1 MLTLEGVDAFYGDL
15 QALHGV
21 SLEVRAGELMA
32 LVGANAAGKTTTLRV
47 ISGTLPARG
56 GRVLFDGQDL
66 AAMPAHLRVAQGIVQ
81 VPEGRRLFPFMTVH
95 ENLLLGAHA
104 AQARAQQEASL
115 DYVLRLFPVLKDRA
129 TQLAGSLSGGEQQMC
144 AIGRALMARPRLL
157 MLDEPTLGIAPV
169 LVQRIFETV
178 AGDQPR
184 RGDHPAGGAE
194 RAPRP
199 RARPPRGRARE
210 RTRGPGRPRARA
222 AGRRP
227 AEEGLSRDVTWEP
240 MRIDRNRLAESMEAL
255 GRIGA
260 TARGGL
266 HRVALT
272 DDDRRGRDLL
282 VRWMREAGLAV
293 TVDQMGN
300 IFGLRAG
307 TEARPPVF
315 MGSHADSVPSG
326 GRYDG
331 QLGVLCALETLRD
344 AQRPAGRARR
354 IRSA

>member
-1 MLTLEGVDAFYGDL
+1 LLTLEGVDAFYGDL

-104 AQARAQQEASL
+104 PQARAQQDASL

-129 TQLAGSLSGGEQQMC
+129 IQLAGSLSGGEQQMC

-178 AGDQPR
+178 AAINRDGVTILLVEQNVR
-184 RGDHPAGGAE
+184 RALALAH
-194 RAPRP
+194 RAV
-199 RARPPRGRARE
+199 ALENGRVVLSGPARE
-210 RTRGPGRPRARA
+210 
-222 AGRRP
+222 
-227 AEEGLSRDVTWEP
+227 L
-240 MRIDRNRLAESMEAL
+240 LA
-255 GRIGA
+255 
-260 TARGGL
+260 
-266 HRVALT
+266 
-272 DDDRRGRDLL
+272 DDRLKK
-282 VRWMREAGLAV
+282 A
-293 TVDQMGN
+293 
-300 IFGLRAG
+300 
-307 TEARPPVF
+307 
-315 MGSHADSVPSG
+315 
-326 GRYDG
+326 Y
-331 QLGVLCALETLRD
+331 LGM
-344 AQRPAGRARR
+344 
-354 IRSA
+354 

>member
-47 ISGTLPARG
+47 ISGTLPART
-56 GRVLFDGQDL
+56 GRVLFEGQDL

-104 AQARAQQEASL
+104 PQARAQQEASL

-178 AGDQPR
+178 AAINRDGVTILLVEQNVR
-184 RGDHPAGGAE
+184 RALALAHRAVALENGRVVLAG
-194 RAPRP
+194 P
-199 RARPPRGRARE
+199 ARE
-210 RTRGPGRPRARA
+210 
-222 AGRRP
+222 
-227 AEEGLSRDVTWEP
+227 
-240 MRIDRNRLAESMEAL
+240 
-255 GRIGA
+255 
-260 TARGGL
+260 
-266 HRVALT
+266 
-272 DDDRRGRDLL
+272 LL
-282 VRWMREAGLAV
+282 VDERLKKAYLGL
-293 TVDQMGN
+293 
-300 IFGLRAG
+300 
-307 TEARPPVF
+307 
-315 MGSHADSVPSG
+315 
-326 GRYDG
+326 
-331 QLGVLCALETLRD
+331 
-344 AQRPAGRARR
+344 
-354 IRSA
+354 

>member
-47 ISGTLPARG
+47 ISGTLPART

-66 AAMPAHLRVAQGIVQ
+66 AAIPAHLRVAQGIVQ

-104 AQARAQQEASL
+104 PQARAHQEASL

-178 AGDQPR
+178 AAINRDGVTVLLVEQNVR
-184 RGDHPAGGAE
+184 RALALAHRAVALENGRVVLAG
-194 RAPRP
+194 P
-199 RARPPRGRARE
+199 ARE
-210 RTRGPGRPRARA
+210 LLADERLKKAYL
-222 AGRRP
+222 
-227 AEEGLSRDVTWEP
+227 GL
-240 MRIDRNRLAESMEAL
+240 
-255 GRIGA
+255 
-260 TARGGL
+260 
-266 HRVALT
+266 
-272 DDDRRGRDLL
+272 
-282 VRWMREAGLAV
+282 
-293 TVDQMGN
+293 
-300 IFGLRAG
+300 
-307 TEARPPVF
+307 
-315 MGSHADSVPSG
+315 
-326 GRYDG
+326 
-331 QLGVLCALETLRD
+331 
-344 AQRPAGRARR
+344 
-354 IRSA
+354 

>member
-1 MLTLEGVDAFYGDL
+1 LLTLEGVDAFYGDL

-56 GRVLFDGQDL
+56 GRVLFEGQDL
-66 AAMPAHLRVAQGIVQ
+66 AGMPAHLRVAQGIVQ

-104 AQARAQQEASL
+104 PQARAQQDASL

-178 AGDQPR
+178 AAINRDGVTILLVEQNVR
-184 RGDHPAGGAE
+184 RALALAHRAAALENGRVVLAG
-194 RAPRP
+194 P
-199 RARPPRGRARE
+199 ARE
-210 RTRGPGRPRARA
+210 
-222 AGRRP
+222 
-227 AEEGLSRDVTWEP
+227 
-240 MRIDRNRLAESMEAL
+240 
-255 GRIGA
+255 
-260 TARGGL
+260 
-266 HRVALT
+266 
-272 DDDRRGRDLL
+272 LL
-282 VRWMREAGLAV
+282 VDERLKKAYLGL
-293 TVDQMGN
+293 
-300 IFGLRAG
+300 
-307 TEARPPVF
+307 
-315 MGSHADSVPSG
+315 
-326 GRYDG
+326 
-331 QLGVLCALETLRD
+331 
-344 AQRPAGRARR
+344 
-354 IRSA
+354 

>member
-1 MLTLEGVDAFYGDL
+1 LLTLEGVDAFYGDL

-104 AQARAQQEASL
+104 PQARAQQEASL
-115 DYVLRLFPVLKDRA
+115 DYVLRLFPVLKDRS

-178 AGDQPR
+178 AAINRDGVTILLVEQNVR
-184 RGDHPAGGAE
+184 RALALAH
-194 RAPRP
+194 RAV
-199 RARPPRGRARE
+199 ALENGRVVLSGPARE
-210 RTRGPGRPRARA
+210 
-222 AGRRP
+222 
-227 AEEGLSRDVTWEP
+227 L
-240 MRIDRNRLAESMEAL
+240 LA
-255 GRIGA
+255 
-260 TARGGL
+260 
-266 HRVALT
+266 
-272 DDDRRGRDLL
+272 DDRLKK
-282 VRWMREAGLAV
+282 A
-293 TVDQMGN
+293 
-300 IFGLRAG
+300 
-307 TEARPPVF
+307 
-315 MGSHADSVPSG
+315 
-326 GRYDG
+326 Y
-331 QLGVLCALETLRD
+331 LGM
-344 AQRPAGRARR
+344 
-354 IRSA
+354 

>member
-1 MLTLEGVDAFYGDL
+1 LLTLEGVDAFYGDL

-178 AGDQPR
+178 AAINRDGVTILLVEQNVR
-184 RGDHPAGGAE
+184 RALALAH
-194 RAPRP
+194 RAV
-199 RARPPRGRARE
+199 ALENGRVVLSGPARE
-210 RTRGPGRPRARA
+210 
-222 AGRRP
+222 
-227 AEEGLSRDVTWEP
+227 L
-240 MRIDRNRLAESMEAL
+240 LA
-255 GRIGA
+255 
-260 TARGGL
+260 
-266 HRVALT
+266 
-272 DDDRRGRDLL
+272 DDRLKK
-282 VRWMREAGLAV
+282 A
-293 TVDQMGN
+293 
-300 IFGLRAG
+300 
-307 TEARPPVF
+307 
-315 MGSHADSVPSG
+315 
-326 GRYDG
+326 Y
-331 QLGVLCALETLRD
+331 LGM
-344 AQRPAGRARR
+344 
-354 IRSA
+354 

>member
-129 TQLAGSLSGGEQQMC
+129 TRLAGSLSGGEQQMC

-178 AGDQPR
+178 AAINRDGVTILLVEQNVR
-184 RGDHPAGGAE
+184 RALALAH
-194 RAPRP
+194 RA
-199 RARPPRGRARE
+199 
-210 RTRGPGRPRARA
+210 
-222 AGRRP
+222 
-227 AEEGLSRDVTWEP
+227 V
-240 MRIDRNRLAESMEAL
+240 AL
-255 GRIGA
+255 ENG
-260 TARGGL
+260 
-266 HRVALT
+266 RVALAGPARELLS
-272 DDDRRGRDLL
+272 DDRLKK
-282 VRWMREAGLAV
+282 A
-293 TVDQMGN
+293 
-300 IFGLRAG
+300 
-307 TEARPPVF
+307 
-315 MGSHADSVPSG
+315 
-326 GRYDG
+326 Y
-331 QLGVLCALETLRD
+331 LGM
-344 AQRPAGRARR
+344 
-354 IRSA
+354 

>member
-178 AGDQPR
+178 AAINRDGVTILLVEQNVR
-184 RGDHPAGGAE
+184 RALALAHRAAALENGRVVLAG
-194 RAPRP
+194 P
-199 RARPPRGRARE
+199 ARE
-210 RTRGPGRPRARA
+210 
-222 AGRRP
+222 
-227 AEEGLSRDVTWEP
+227 
-240 MRIDRNRLAESMEAL
+240 
-255 GRIGA
+255 
-260 TARGGL
+260 
-266 HRVALT
+266 
-272 DDDRRGRDLL
+272 LL
-282 VRWMREAGLAV
+282 VDERLKKAYL
-293 TVDQMGN
+293 
-300 IFGLRAG
+300 
-307 TEARPPVF
+307 
-315 MGSHADSVPSG
+315 
-326 GRYDG
+326 
-331 QLGVLCALETLRD
+331 VL
-344 AQRPAGRARR
+344 
-354 IRSA
+354 

>member
-1 MLTLEGVDAFYGDL
+1 LLTLEGVDAFYGDL

-129 TQLAGSLSGGEQQMC
+129 TQVAGSLSGGEQQMC

-178 AGDQPR
+178 AAINRDGVTILLVEQNVR
-184 RGDHPAGGAE
+184 RALALAHRAVALENGRVVLAG
-194 RAPRP
+194 P
-199 RARPPRGRARE
+199 ARE
-210 RTRGPGRPRARA
+210 L
-222 AGRRP
+222 
-227 AEEGLSRDVTWEP
+227 LS
-240 MRIDRNRLAESMEAL
+240 
-255 GRIGA
+255 
-260 TARGGL
+260 
-266 HRVALT
+266 
-272 DDDRRGRDLL
+272 DDRLKK
-282 VRWMREAGLAV
+282 A
-293 TVDQMGN
+293 
-300 IFGLRAG
+300 
-307 TEARPPVF
+307 
-315 MGSHADSVPSG
+315 
-326 GRYDG
+326 Y
-331 QLGVLCALETLRD
+331 LGM
-344 AQRPAGRARR
+344 
-354 IRSA
+354 

>member
-47 ISGTLPARG
+47 ISGTLPART

-66 AAMPAHLRVAQGIVQ
+66 AAIPAHLRVAQGIVQ

-104 AQARAQQEASL
+104 PQARAHQEASL
-115 DYVLRLFPVLKDRA
+115 DYVLRLFPMLKDRA

-178 AGDQPR
+178 AAINHDGVTILLVEQNVR
-184 RGDHPAGGAE
+184 RALALAHRAVALENGRVVLAG
-194 RAPRP
+194 P
-199 RARPPRGRARE
+199 ARE
-210 RTRGPGRPRARA
+210 LLADERLKKAYL
-222 AGRRP
+222 
-227 AEEGLSRDVTWEP
+227 GL
-240 MRIDRNRLAESMEAL
+240 
-255 GRIGA
+255 
-260 TARGGL
+260 
-266 HRVALT
+266 
-272 DDDRRGRDLL
+272 
-282 VRWMREAGLAV
+282 
-293 TVDQMGN
+293 
-300 IFGLRAG
+300 
-307 TEARPPVF
+307 
-315 MGSHADSVPSG
+315 
-326 GRYDG
+326 
-331 QLGVLCALETLRD
+331 
-344 AQRPAGRARR
+344 
-354 IRSA
+354 

>member
-104 AQARAQQEASL
+104 PQARAQQDASL

-178 AGDQPR
+178 AAINRDGVTILLVEQNVR
-184 RGDHPAGGAE
+184 RALALAH
-194 RAPRP
+194 RA
-199 RARPPRGRARE
+199 AALENGRVVLSGPARE
-210 RTRGPGRPRARA
+210 
-222 AGRRP
+222 
-227 AEEGLSRDVTWEP
+227 L
-240 MRIDRNRLAESMEAL
+240 
-255 GRIGA
+255 
-260 TARGGL
+260 
-266 HRVALT
+266 LT
-272 DDDRRGRDLL
+272 DDRLKK
-282 VRWMREAGLAV
+282 A
-293 TVDQMGN
+293 
-300 IFGLRAG
+300 
-307 TEARPPVF
+307 
-315 MGSHADSVPSG
+315 
-326 GRYDG
+326 Y
-331 QLGVLCALETLRD
+331 LGM
-344 AQRPAGRARR
+344 
-354 IRSA
+354 

>member
-1 MLTLEGVDAFYGDL
+1 MLTLEVVDAFYGDL

-178 AGDQPR
+178 AAINRDGVTILLVEQNVR
-184 RGDHPAGGAE
+184 RALALAH
-194 RAPRP
+194 RA
-199 RARPPRGRARE
+199 
-210 RTRGPGRPRARA
+210 
-222 AGRRP
+222 
-227 AEEGLSRDVTWEP
+227 V
-240 MRIDRNRLAESMEAL
+240 AL
-255 GRIGA
+255 ENG
-260 TARGGL
+260 
-266 HRVALT
+266 RVALAGPARELLS
-272 DDDRRGRDLL
+272 DDRLKK
-282 VRWMREAGLAV
+282 A
-293 TVDQMGN
+293 
-300 IFGLRAG
+300 
-307 TEARPPVF
+307 
-315 MGSHADSVPSG
+315 
-326 GRYDG
+326 Y
-331 QLGVLCALETLRD
+331 LGM
-344 AQRPAGRARR
+344 
-354 IRSA
+354 

>member
-1 MLTLEGVDAFYGDL
+1 LLTLEGVDAFYGDL

-81 VPEGRRLFPFMTVH
+81 VTEGRRLFPFMTVH

-178 AGDQPR
+178 AGINRDGVTILLVEQNVR
-184 RGDHPAGGAE
+184 RALALAH
-194 RAPRP
+194 RA
-199 RARPPRGRARE
+199 
-210 RTRGPGRPRARA
+210 
-222 AGRRP
+222 
-227 AEEGLSRDVTWEP
+227 V
-240 MRIDRNRLAESMEAL
+240 AL
-255 GRIGA
+255 ENG
-260 TARGGL
+260 
-266 HRVALT
+266 RVALAGPARELLS
-272 DDDRRGRDLL
+272 DDRLKK
-282 VRWMREAGLAV
+282 A
-293 TVDQMGN
+293 
-300 IFGLRAG
+300 
-307 TEARPPVF
+307 
-315 MGSHADSVPSG
+315 
-326 GRYDG
+326 Y
-331 QLGVLCALETLRD
+331 LGM
-344 AQRPAGRARR
+344 
-354 IRSA
+354 